1 MIDELS
7 DPLIHMVRNAVDHGL
22 ESPEQREAVG
32 KPRAG
37 TVSLTASHRGNSVMI
52 TVGDDGH
59 GIDCERIRHKDC
71 RQGAH
76 QSGRGERADRAR
88 ADRLYLA
95 PWPEHCRDD
104 HRDLGPRGWHG
115 HRQEPD

>member
-1 MIDELS
+1 MVPIGPLFERFRRVIRDLSLSSGKEVTLRINGEKTELDKRMIDELS

-37 TVSLTASHRGNSVMI
+37 TVSLTASHRGHSVMI

-59 GIDCERIRHKDC
+59 GIDCERIRQKE
-71 RQGAH
+71 
-76 QSGRGERADRAR
+76 SGRGERTDRA
-88 ADRLYLA
+88 
-95 PWPEHCRDD
+95 
-104 HRDLGPRGWHG
+104 
-115 HRQEPD
+115 